1 MSLVTLIP
9 LDKDGNPIKKKKKNP
24 TSSRFEQEMDT
35 WQDYHPPRKTEP
47 RLVKEMES
55 WKDYHPAPD
64 LKITKPLGGDQVDP
78 AIKMGKTGG
87 EPDPSKWLETDKHI
101 DPAPMDRGQTKPSD
115 LKIRRET
122 DPAPLTLPGRKMSD
136 MIIGPDTPRYG
147 STQGDVSNRFGVP
160 KAPQV
165 TTPPNSMFMRSQNAA
180 GVRMKRSKA
189 ARSGRSS
196 KGTKQFNRMMSIKS
210 LNL

>member
-1 MSLVTLIP
+1 MSLVTMIP

-35 WQDYHPPRKTEP
+35 WKDYHPPRNTEP
-47 RLVKEMES
+47 RLVIGK
-55 WKDYHPAPD
+55 PD
-64 LKITKPLGGDQVDP
+64 HIDP
-78 AIKMGKTGG
+78 AIKMGRTGG
-87 EPDPSKWLETDKHI
+87 EPDPY
-101 DPAPMDRGQTKPSD
+101 KPSD

-122 DPAPLTLPGRKMSD
+122 DPAPVTSPVRDLPD
-136 MIIGPDTPRYG
+136 QPRYG
-147 STQGDVSNRFGVP
+147 STQGDIRVPDVSNRFGVP
-160 KAPQV
+160 DAPQV

-196 KGTKQFNRMMSIKS
+196 KGTKQFNRMMSINS
-210 LNL
+210 LNV

>member
-1 MSLVTLIP
+1 MSLVTMIP

-35 WQDYHPPRKTEP
+35 WKDYHPPRL
-47 RLVKEMES
+47 RIS
-55 WKDYHPAPD
+55 D
-64 LKITKPLGGDQVDP
+64 PLGGDH
-78 AIKMGKTGG
+78 
-87 EPDPSKWLETDKHI
+87 L
-101 DPAPMDRGQTKPSD
+101 DPAPMDLGQISSSD

-122 DPAPLTLPGRKMSD
+122 DPAPVTLPVRD
-136 MIIGPDTPRYG
+136 LPDQPRYARYG

-160 KAPQV
+160 DAPQV

-196 KGTKQFNRMMSIKS
+196 KGTKQFNRMMSINS
-210 LNL
+210 LNV

>member
-1 MSLVTLIP
+1 MSLVTMIP

-35 WQDYHPPRKTEP
+35 WKDYHPPRL
-47 RLVKEMES
+47 RIS
-55 WKDYHPAPD
+55 D
-64 LKITKPLGGDQVDP
+64 PLGGDHV
-78 AIKMGKTGG
+78 
-87 EPDPSKWLETDKHI
+87 

-122 DPAPLTLPGRKMSD
+122 DPAPVISPVRDLPD
-136 MIIGPDTPRYG
+136 QPRYG
-147 STQGDVSNRFGVP
+147 STQGDIRVPDVSNRFGVP
-160 KAPQV
+160 DAPQV

-196 KGTKQFNRMMSIKS
+196 KGTKQFNRMMSINS
-210 LNL
+210 LNV

>member
-1 MSLVTLIP
+1 MSVVRMIP
-9 LDKDGNPIKKKKKNP
+9 LDKDGNPIKKKKKP
-24 TSSRFEQEMDT
+24 EPRLEMGT
-35 WQDYHPPRKTEP
+35 WQDYHPPI
-47 RLVKEMES
+47 
-55 WKDYHPAPD
+55 PD
-64 LKITKPLGGDQVDP
+64 LKISKPVVSLPLGGDHVDP
-78 AIKMGKTGG
+78 APRKGPREMDTQGKRVSIDR
-87 EPDPSKWLETDKHI
+87 EPDIDLSKWLDKDKQI
-101 DPAPMDRGQTKPSD
+101 DPAPMPVDRGQTKPSD

-122 DPAPLTLPGRKMSD
+122 DPAPITLPGRKVSD
-136 MIIGPDTPRYG
+136 MVIGPDTPRYG

-210 LNL
+210 LNV